1 MSSSSSSEDD
11 ADVAA
16 ESRRRGRADSPD
28 VEAESRRRARADSP
42 DDADVAAQ
50 SRRHGRADSPDVEA
64 ESRRRARADSRHDAD
79 VAAESRRRDRHA
91 QSDEAEIDRA
101 AGCARCEREQTADL
115 AQQRIEHDRE
125 VAEIVRTADE
135 AMRELRLELDE
146 DQHRSAALAA
156 KLIALRS
163 RGTSS
168 EATGAKLCELLAS
181 VVGRAS
187 PVDVSVL
194 EHILRHIDQ
203 PGAKYSDFV
212 ADFAVHFSNVL
223 GMVEYLTLADIL
235 HLPKETWVKSQR
247 RILRELVHLG
257 WMFRQLDLWCMSHN
271 DEMYISGNDAT
282 RVLAKM
288 EAVVIAPSTNF
299 LLGGSFPGDPRRHPR
314 LAQLKQ
320 IPTTFDGLRKE
331 IDSLVAADDVAVNVM
346 LFGVHCATDPSRPMM
361 VLNVYPCARSHTT
374 LVNQVHEWAFMM
386 YWSAH
391 YEDGS
396 PRPREFIPKLV
407 GASTDSCGQ
416 ELGAALYLMTPN
428 QAEIDAG
435 CATLAAI
442 VLWYASTRGWST
454 RGGARGEEHA
464 GRSTRG
470 GAPRS

>member
-1 MSSSSSSEDD
+1 MARSHERQTDVG
-11 ADVAA
+11 VAA
-16 ESRRRGRADSPD
+16 
-28 VEAESRRRARADSP
+28 
-42 DDADVAAQ
+42 DAGAVAQ
-50 SRRHGRADSPDVEA
+50 SRE
-64 ESRRRARADSRHDAD
+64 RRRRETHRRAASSPSPSGDQRSSGDDVD
-79 VAAESRRRDRHA
+79 VAAESRRRDRDDHRDDV
-91 QSDEAEIDRA
+91 DEAAESRRRNRDDRSDDTEVDGA
-101 AGCARCEREQTADL
+101 AVRVRCEREQTANL
-115 AQQRIEHDRE
+115 AEQRIEHERE
-125 VAEIVRTADE
+125 IAHVVRSADE
-135 AMRELRLELDE
+135 AVRELRLELDE
-146 DQHRSAALAA
+146 DQHRSATLAA
-156 KLIALRS
+156 KLIALRTC
-163 RGTSS
+163 GTSS

-194 EHILRHIDQ
+194 EHMLHHIDQ
-203 PGAKYSDFV
+203 PGAKYSEFA

-235 HLPKETWVKSQR
+235 HLPKSTWVNSQR

-257 WMFRQLDLWCMSHN
+257 WMFRQLDLWCMSHD
-271 DEMYISGNDAT
+271 DELYISGNDAT

-288 EAVVIAPSTNF
+288 DAVVVAPSTNF

-331 IDSLVAADDVAVNVM
+331 IESLVAADNIAVNVM
-346 LFGVHCATDPSRPMM
+346 LFGVHCATDPSRSMM

-391 YEDGS
+391 YEDGT

-416 ELGAALYLMTPN
+416 ELGAGLYMMTPN

-435 CATLAAI
+435 CVTL
-442 VLWYASTRGWST
+442 VFSVCRHS
-454 RGGARGEEHA
+454 EHD
-464 GRSTRG
+464 
-470 GAPRS
+470 